1 MIYTLEVSTRE
12 RCELVDITRGVEDV
26 VRKAGVSDGVCH
38 VFVPHTT
45 AAITINENADPSVCA
60 DILSSLGR
68 LVPANASYAHSE
80 GNSDAHIK
88 AAVIGSSRTIF
99 VRGGRLALGRWQGLF
114 FCEFDGPRS
123 RSLLVKIVPD
133 NC

>member
-12 RCELVDITRGVEDV
+12 RCELVDITRPVEEV
-26 VRKAGVSDGVCH
+26 VRKTGVSDGVCH

-60 DILSSLGR
+60 DILSSLER

-80 GNSDAHIK
+80 GNSDAHVK
-88 AAVIGSSRTIF
+88 AAVIGSSRTVF
-99 VRGGRLALGRWQGLF
+99 VRGGGLVLGRWQGLF
-114 FCEFDGPRS
+114 FCEFDGPRE
-123 RSLLVKIVPD
+123 REVWVEIR
-133 NC
+133 